1 MTFKIGDTVRRT
13 ADIDPTDPRAKNPRY
28 AKGFTFKIVEILPA
42 HPKGIDN
49 GPAALDEDGWGHLS
63 KNLEKV
69 E

>member
-28 AKGFTFKIVEILPA
+28 AKGFTFRIVEMLPP
-42 HPKGIDN
+42 HLNKPRQ
-49 GPAALDEDGWGHLS
+49 GPAVLDDNNLGHLC

-69 E
+69 K